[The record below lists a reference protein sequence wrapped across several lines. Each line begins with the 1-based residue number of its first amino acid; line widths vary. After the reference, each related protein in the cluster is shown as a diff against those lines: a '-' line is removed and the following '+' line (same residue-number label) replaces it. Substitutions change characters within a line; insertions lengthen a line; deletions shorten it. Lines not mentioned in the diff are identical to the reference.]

1 MMEALDDS
9 SPLSHQEEEGKS
21 ECIDRADDG
30 EITIDLYQHNKTS
43 GTKQIQNMA
52 LGTEDNT
59 IWDWMFRCFGCL
71 RKGARGTNFER
82 IHLGEKSEFVMSS
95 MNENRG
101 AGRESQ
107 SSLKSFG
114 SKDDR

>member
-21 ECIDRADDG
+21 ENIDRADDG
-30 EITIDLYQHNKTS
+30 EVTVELYQHNKTG

-52 LGTEDNT
+52 LGTEDST
-59 IWDWMFRCFGCL
+59 IWDWMFQCFGCL
-71 RKGARGTNFER
+71 RKGSRGTNFER
-82 IHLGEKSEFVMSS
+82 IHLGEKNEFVVNSMSES
-95 MNENRG
+95 RG
-101 AGRESQ
+101 SGRESQ
-107 SSLKSFG
+107 NSSKSFG